1 MKTDMNILNSDRG
14 TRRMYPLFKAEV
26 LLRRLWC
33 VDGEI
38 TYESDGK
45 VYRGAAAVDRFKKD
59 MRRVLKDLEGV

>member
-1 MKTDMNILNSDRG
+1 MKTDVNMLNSDRD

-45 VYRGAAAVDRFKKD
+45 VYRGTAAVDKFKED
-59 MRRVLKDLEGV
+59 MRRALKDLKGI

>member
-1 MKTDMNILNSDRG
+1 METDVNILNSDRD
-14 TRRMYPLFKAEV
+14 TRRTYPLLKAEV

-45 VYRGAAAVDRFKKD
+45 VYRGTVAVDKFKED
-59 MRRVLKDLEGV
+59 MRKVLKNLE